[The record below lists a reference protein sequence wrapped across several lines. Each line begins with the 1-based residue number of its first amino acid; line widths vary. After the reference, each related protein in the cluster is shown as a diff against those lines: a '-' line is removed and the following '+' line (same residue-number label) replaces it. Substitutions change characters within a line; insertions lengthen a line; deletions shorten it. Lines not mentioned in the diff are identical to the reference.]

1 MEYREQN
8 SELTGSQFN
17 RGYDDAEHQRGSG
30 STFEQIRSTVA
41 EKLQSAAQTLHQ
53 KTARSHKQNELTD
66 FGQRAANWLEHSAD
80 YVSQIE
86 PSQVRNDIENQVRRN
101 PGRSLL
107 IAGAVGLVLGGL
119 FRRR

>member
-1 MEYREQN
+1 MQYREQN
-8 SELTGSQFN
+8 SELTGGQLTGGHDN
-17 RGYDDAEHQRGSG
+17 AESTKRSG
-30 STFEQIRSTVA
+30 STFQQIRSTVA

-53 KTARSHKQNELTD
+53 KTAGSNQQNEFTD
-66 FGQRAANWLEHSAD
+66 FGKRAANWLENSAD
-80 YVSQIE
+80 YVNHME

-119 FRRR
+119 LRRR

>member
-1 MEYREQN
+1 MEYQKQN
-8 SELTGSQFN
+8 SELTGGQLHGGHDN
-17 RGYDDAEHQRGSG
+17 VEHQRHSS
-30 STFEQIRSTVA
+30 STFQQIRSTVA

-53 KTARSHKQNELTD
+53 KTDGSDHQNELAK
-66 FGQRAANWLEHSAD
+66 FGKQAANWLEHSAE
-80 YVSQIE
+80 YVNQIE
-86 PSQVRNDIENQVRRN
+86 PSQVRNDIEMQVRRN

>member
-1 MEYREQN
+1 MEYQKQN
-8 SELTGSQFN
+8 SELTGSTPFGGDN
-17 RGYDDAEHQRGSG
+17 NAEHQRGSG
-30 STFEQIRSTVA
+30 STFDQIKSTVA

-53 KTARSHKQNELTD
+53 KTDGSDQQNEFAN
-66 FGQRAANWLEHSAD
+66 FGKRAANWLEQSAD
-80 YVSQIE
+80 YVNQIE
-86 PSQVRNDIENQVRRN
+86 PTKVRNDIETQVRRN

>member
-1 MEYREQN
+1 MEYQKQN
-8 SELTGSQFN
+8 SELTGGQLH
-17 RGYDDAEHQRGSG
+17 GDYDNAEHQRPSG
-30 STFEQIRSTVA
+30 STFQQIRSTVA

-53 KTARSHKQNELTD
+53 KTDGSDQQNELAN
-66 FGQRAANWLEHSAD
+66 FGKRAANWLEHSAD

-86 PSQVRNDIENQVRRN
+86 PTQVRNDIETQVRRN

-119 FRRR
+119 LRRR